1 MAACELANTLIL
13 RWIGAV
19 CTMTKMG
26 KSDGEASVTETRAND
41 GDAPI
46 PDLPCLSPNGEVR
59 PNPIRPT
66 IVLPP
71 GRTIMPAVSNYACTI
86 VMAAIIACANAADAQ
101 ETKVKLPKVIVLA
114 QAAPAPPYM
123 RDPWKAYARN
133 PYFGRYRVEED
144 KFAEVPCT
152 ATRIAFAPG
161 GKCLQGYRLTPA
173 DVITDTGHSP
183 CDLALD
189 VVSATTGR
197 LSIEADILAM
207 DPYKVTAEGS
217 PPRSCY
223 VHGYMGYDQEDF
235 QDMNQ
240 VTRRGDNWR
249 NLQIN
254 GQERSIEFSD
264 GPHNCVA
271 ILRPGPVWRG
281 GYTYM
286 MHASICRTDVAALQ
300 AQDIAYVLGALQTR
314 THDPVGN
321 LRRADDPIYGQAGGS
336 R

>member
-1 MAACELANTLIL
+1 MRAVSSYACVIVTAA
-13 RWIGAV
+13 
-19 CTMTKMG
+19 MM
-26 KSDGEASVTETRAND
+26 ASVS
-41 GDAPI
+41 G
-46 PDLPCLSPNGEVR
+46 
-59 PNPIRPT
+59 
-66 IVLPP
+66 
-71 GRTIMPAVSNYACTI
+71 
-86 VMAAIIACANAADAQ
+86 ACAQD
-101 ETKVKLPKVIVLA
+101 TRLKVPKVIVMA
-114 QAAPAPPYM
+114 QAAPVEPPYM

-144 KFAEVPCT
+144 KFGEVPCT

-161 GKCLQGYRLTPA
+161 GKCLQGYRLTLPEA
-173 DVITDTGHSP
+173 STRSGGNP

-189 VVSATTGR
+189 VVSATTGK
-197 LSIEADILAM
+197 LSIEADILAF

-217 PPRSCY
+217 PPRWCY

-240 VTRRGDNWR
+240 VTRRGTNWH

-271 ILRPGPVWRG
+271 VLRHGPVWLG

-286 MHASICRTDVAALQ
+286 MHASICRTDMAAVQ
-300 AQDIAYVLGALQTR
+300 ANDIAYVIGSLQTR
-314 THDPVGN
+314 TYDSVGN
-321 LRRADDPIYGQAGGS
+321 LRKPDDRIYGPAGNS

>member
-1 MAACELANTLIL
+1 MQTFAPSPRN
-13 RWIGAV
+13 
-19 CTMTKMG
+19 G
-26 KSDGEASVTETRAND
+26 K
-41 GDAPI
+41 
-46 PDLPCLSPNGEVR
+46 VR
-59 PNPIRPT
+59 SKAIRPT
-66 IVLPP
+66 IALSS
-71 GRTIMPAVSNYACTI
+71 GKTIMPALSTYACTI
-86 VMAAIIACANAADAQ
+86 VMAAMVGCAGAADAQ
-101 ETKVKLPKVIVLA
+101 ETRVKLPKVIVLA
-114 QAAPAPPYM
+114 QATVEPPYM
-123 RDPWKAYARN
+123 RDPAKAYARN
-133 PYFGRYRVEED
+133 PYLGRYRVEED
-144 KFAEVPCT
+144 KFAEAPCT

-161 GKCLQGYRLTPA
+161 GKCLQGYRLAPA

-217 PPRSCY
+217 PPRTCY

-240 VTRRGDNWR
+240 VTRRGANWH

-264 GPHNCVA
+264 GPRNCIA

-286 MHASICRTDVAALQ
+286 MHVSICRTDVAAVQ
-300 AQDIAYVLGALQTR
+300 PQDIAYVLAALQPR
-314 THDPVGN
+314 TYDPVGN
-321 LRRADDPIYGQAGGS
+321 LRRANDPVYGSAGGL